1 MGGSVV
7 GWGGELWEVPGVF
20 SRYDI
25 VAKRVVFINTTSG
38 EAVLEWT

>member
-7 GWGGELWEVPGVF
+7 CWDGELWEVPGVF

-25 VAKRVVFINTTSG
+25 VAKRVVFIKIQRV
-38 EAVLEWT
+38 AKQY